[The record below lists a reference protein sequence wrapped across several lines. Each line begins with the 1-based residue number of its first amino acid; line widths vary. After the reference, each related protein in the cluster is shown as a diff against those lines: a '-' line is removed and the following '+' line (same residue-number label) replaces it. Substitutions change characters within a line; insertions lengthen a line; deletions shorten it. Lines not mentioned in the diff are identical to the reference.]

1 MFKQVIIVVFCVGTF
16 SSTVLAQDFK
26 VYGKI
31 LGNNDRPIEY
41 ALVEVSQN
49 QTGISGKTQTD
60 STGIFSFKI
69 PQGGYLLKVNVL
81 GKKLDERNIEVKS
94 DLQVGIIRV
103 ENENLLDEVTA
114 VGKKKLVERKIDRT
128 VYNVENSIASQGMSG
143 LDAVKSTPL
152 VSVFDN
158 KISIVGKSSL
168 SVMIND
174 RLLNLSGAE
183 LTSYLESLRSDDIAK
198 IEVIT
203 SPPSK
208 YDAEGNSGILNIVLK
223 KNKSLGWNAS
233 LTSTYQRN
241 HENGIRNGANINF
254 SAKKVTSS
262 LKLRQSDVGY
272 KPLGTRDLLKDGMR
286 VSTDET
292 RVDRSLS
299 LGLNYSLDVKLN
311 DRSNV
316 GLIYDFSR
324 SNYKMDAGNETGYY
338 TEQKLDSLLHTKSKQ
353 DWKTPLHLFSL
364 YYDLKLDTLGTKV
377 TITGN
382 LLNNHAQKNNDFVTT
397 TNDLS
402 DVINNTSM
410 MNYEVYSGQGD
421 FYRPF
426 KWGNIEA
433 GAKYTE
439 LKNRS
444 DVGYYIKTNGEWNE
458 EAKNSNIFKYNESNY
473 AGYISALVNINKY
486 WTAKAGLRYEF
497 AKYNGTSSDADV
509 LPISNKYGKF
519 FPTMYVQYKPDD
531 ENNFTVSFSRRIN
544 RPSFESLNPF
554 RWYTNPYIYNSG
566 NPSLKPSY
574 SNNYEIGYSFRNK
587 FNVSLFRSETE
598 DGRVNIARYNDG
610 IYSNIVENAFNQTNT
625 GITLSYYDTLFK
637 IWETSVSVNGYRI
650 KVKPTVAEIQATA
663 QSSLFY
669 DVKNT
674 IALNKEKSYSVL
686 VNFWQ
691 SFPYNYVATKMK
703 GQFETALG
711 VKANL
716 LEKQLQVSLVAND
729 VFRTIKNR
737 GYTSYNGYSDEFN
750 QYNDHR
756 RVVLSVTYAFGN
768 AKLKQNNR
776 RIKFEEKD
784 RAN

>member
-31 LGNNDRPIEY
+31 LGSNDRPIEY

-69 PQGGYLLKVNVL
+69 PQGGYLLKVNVV

-241 HENGIRNGANINF
+241 HENGIRNEANINF

-324 SNYKMDAGNETGYY
+324 SNYKMDAGNETNYY

-410 MNYEVYSGQGD
+410 MN
-421 FYRPF
+421 
-426 KWGNIEA
+426 
-433 GAKYTE
+433 
-439 LKNRS
+439 
-444 DVGYYIKTNGEWNE
+444 
-458 EAKNSNIFKYNESNY
+458 
-473 AGYISALVNINKY
+473 
-486 WTAKAGLRYEF
+486 
-497 AKYNGTSSDADV
+497 
-509 LPISNKYGKF
+509 
-519 FPTMYVQYKPDD
+519 
-531 ENNFTVSFSRRIN
+531 
-544 RPSFESLNPF
+544 
-554 RWYTNPYIYNSG
+554 
-566 NPSLKPSY
+566 
-574 SNNYEIGYSFRNK
+574 
-587 FNVSLFRSETE
+587 
-598 DGRVNIARYNDG
+598 
-610 IYSNIVENAFNQTNT
+610 
-625 GITLSYYDTLFK
+625 
-637 IWETSVSVNGYRI
+637 
-650 KVKPTVAEIQATA
+650 
-663 QSSLFY
+663 
-669 DVKNT
+669 
-674 IALNKEKSYSVL
+674 
-686 VNFWQ
+686 
-691 SFPYNYVATKMK
+691 
-703 GQFETALG
+703 
-711 VKANL
+711 
-716 LEKQLQVSLVAND
+716 
-729 VFRTIKNR
+729 
-737 GYTSYNGYSDEFN
+737 
-750 QYNDHR
+750 
-756 RVVLSVTYAFGN
+756 
-768 AKLKQNNR
+768 
-776 RIKFEEKD
+776 
-784 RAN
+784 